1 MGRSSSTIPTP
12 TPTPTPVC
20 MSSTDSPGCSLT
32 RVVLQRSWR
41 GLRSSSWS
49 GKLSQNSEQ
58 LISSSMSPHAPSTG
72 AYSVAATPCQGCRNN
87 WSFSFRGPISELPPD
102 FSSRVEEGFQEKWGA
117 FQLGSFSSH
126 SWTPDILQQAPCCQR
141 LPRDREWPSQVIH
154 GVDSS
159 SPPEGGQRSTRSHTG
174 PCRKASRPADKHT
187 HTGLKYFYYLNYMLS
202 HSIMCSSMH
211 IVINI
216 TTF

>member
-1 MGRSSSTIPTP
+1 MPLAAHVQGLSCKDHGGVSDPA
-12 TPTPTPVC
+12 
-20 MSSTDSPGCSLT
+20 PGQENCH
-32 RVVLQRSWR
+32 RIQ
-41 GLRSSSWS
+41 SSWFPAPCHH
-49 GKLSQNSEQ
+49 
-58 LISSSMSPHAPSTG
+58 MSPPRAPTQLRLLPG
-72 AYSVAATPCQGCRNN
+72 KDAETTEV
-87 WSFSFRGPISELPPD
+87 SFRGPISELPPD

-141 LPRDREWPSQVIH
+141 LPRDREWASQVIH

-159 SPPEGGQRSTRSHTG
+159 SPPEGDQRSTRSHTG
-174 PCRKASRPADKHT
+174 LCRKASRPADKHT
-187 HTGLKYFYYLNYMLS
+187 HRGLKYFYYLNYMLS